1 VADWV
6 DENDTVNVCNPCDKD
21 WLKGPGSGQG
31 WEYASEVPTAEY
43 DVWLHCKMWE
53 NPSHG
58 GSNPTHP
65 KDGVPNQ
72 GWTPNTPA
80 DLQST
85 DDDPDWSGYIKG
97 DYEKSQKTNTGA
109 NKSPDAYVKCWV
121 FRAGPDT
128 T

>member
-1 VADWV
+1 
-6 DENDTVNVCNPCDKD
+6 
-21 WLKGPGSGQG
+21 
-31 WEYASEVPTAEY
+31 
-43 DVWLHCKMWE
+43 MWE